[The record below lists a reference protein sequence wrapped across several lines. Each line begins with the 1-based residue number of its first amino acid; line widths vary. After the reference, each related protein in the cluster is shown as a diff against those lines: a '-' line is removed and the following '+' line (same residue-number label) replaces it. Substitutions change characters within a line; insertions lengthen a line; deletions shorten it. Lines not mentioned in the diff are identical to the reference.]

1 MYNLETMEDNIYYIE
16 KEDSNPEDY
25 LTYFK
30 DYYLPIVG
38 GKAFLLYISFKNML
52 NQKISENNL
61 ISLLSLSKT
70 DFLYARQILEGIGL
84 ISTFKN
90 NNNFLILLNP
100 VLPPSVFFNKKHL
113 CSALLTSLDNNQ
125 KEYDKIVE
133 KYKVKYELSNYENV
147 SASFLDIYNIEMK
160 KEDNNNYRISLK
172 SDNSEN
178 NFSFSIFLK
187 ELKKNSQ
194 ITPKMLKD
202 SDQEKIEYLAN
213 LYGVNE
219 LEMARYITF
228 FYNLLEKEHPIN
240 YNDLEQEIIKNS
252 TVSQIKFNNIDNNK
266 TKKIKSNNELIKYYQ
281 SISPLNFLRETL
293 NGKEPSNF
301 EKNIIMMLSNT
312 YHFSSDMIVAIL
324 DYALKKDKN
333 RLFKNNIES
342 YSDALIRNGVNDI
355 YTLLENLY
363 NEKTIKEVY
372 KEKND
377 SIKEKEKKE
386 EQLNLFDYNDNNI
399 NVVIPS
405 DEEDFDI

>member
-405 DEEDFDI
+405 DDEDFDI

>member
-25 LTYFK
+25 LIYFK

-52 NQKISENNL
+52 NQKISEIKL
-61 ISLLSLSKT
+61 INLLSLSKN
-70 DFLYARQILEGIGL
+70 DFIYARQILEGIGL

-90 NNNFLILLNP
+90 ENNYLILLNP

-113 CSALLTSLDNNQ
+113 CSALLSALDNDK
-125 KEYDKIVE
+125 KEYERIVN
-133 KYKVKYELSNYENV
+133 KYKIKYELNNYENV
-147 SASFLDIYNIEMK
+147 SASFLEIYNIEMK
-160 KEDNNNYRISLK
+160 KEDDNKYRISLK

-178 NFSFSIFLK
+178 NFSFVIFLK
-187 ELKKNSQ
+187 KLKKNSQ

-219 LEMARYITF
+219 EEMARYIQMF
-228 FYNLLEKEHPIN
+228 FNLLDKEHPIN
-240 YNDLEQEIIKNS
+240 YDDLEKEIIKNS
-252 TVSQIKFNNIDNNK
+252 SVSQIKLNNIDNNK
-266 TKKIKSNNELIKYYQ
+266 TKKIKTNNELIKYYQ
-281 SISPLNFLRETL
+281 SITPINFLRETL
-293 NGKEPSNF
+293 KGKEPSNF

-312 YHFSSDMIVAIL
+312 YHFTNDMIVAIL

-333 RLFKNNIES
+333 RLFKNNIEV

-355 YTLLENLY
+355 YSLLENLY
-363 NEKTIKEVY
+363 NDNSIKEVY
-372 KEKND
+372 KEKNE
-377 SIKEKEKKE
+377 IANEKMKTE
-386 EQLNLFDYNDNNI
+386 EQLTLFDYNDNDL
-399 NVVIPS
+399 NVVLPS
-405 DEEDFDI
+405 DDDDFDI

>member
-1 MYNLETMEDNIYYIE
+1 MYNLKTMEDNIYYIE

-52 NQKISENNL
+52 DEKISENKL
-61 ISLLSLSKT
+61 INLLSLSKT
-70 DFLYARQILEGIGL
+70 DFIYARQILEGIGL
-84 ISTFKN
+84 ISTFQNGN
-90 NNNFLILLNP
+90 NYLILLNP

-113 CSALLTSLDNNQ
+113 CSALLSALDNNK
-125 KEYDKIVE
+125 KEYDKIID
-133 KYKVKYELSNYENV
+133 KYKIKYELSNYENI
-147 SASFLDIYNIEMK
+147 SSSFLDIYNIEMK
-160 KEDNNNYRISLK
+160 KEDANDYRISLK
-172 SDNSEN
+172 ADNSNN
-178 NFSFSIFLK
+178 NFSFVIFLK

-194 ITPKMLKD
+194 INPKMLKD
-202 SDQEKIEYLAN
+202 SDQEKIESLAN

-219 LEMARYITF
+219 VEMARYITI

-240 YNDLEQEIIKNS
+240 YDELEKEIIKNS
-252 TVSQIKFNNIDNNK
+252 TVSQVKLNNIDNNK

-281 SISPLNFLRETL
+281 AISPLNFLRETL

-312 YHFSSDMIVAIL
+312 YHFSNDMIVAIL

-333 RLFKNNIES
+333 RLFKNNIET

-355 YTLLENLY
+355 YSLLENLY
-363 NEKTIKEVY
+363 NNNSIKEVY
-372 KEKND
+372 KEKNELV
-377 SIKEKEKKE
+377 KEKEKKE
-386 EQLNLFDYNDNNI
+386 EELSLFNYNDKDVNI
-399 NVVIPS
+399 IIPS
-405 DEEDFDI
+405 DDDDFDI

>member
-219 LEMARYITF
+219 LEMARYITI

-342 YSDALIRNGVNDI
+342 YSDVLIRNGVNDI

-405 DEEDFDI
+405 DDEDFDI

>member
-219 LEMARYITF
+219 LEMARYITI
-228 FYNLLEKEHPIN
+228 FYNL
-240 YNDLEQEIIKNS
+240 
-252 TVSQIKFNNIDNNK
+252 
-266 TKKIKSNNELIKYYQ
+266 
-281 SISPLNFLRETL
+281 
-293 NGKEPSNF
+293 
-301 EKNIIMMLSNT
+301 
-312 YHFSSDMIVAIL
+312 
-324 DYALKKDKN
+324 
-333 RLFKNNIES
+333 
-342 YSDALIRNGVNDI
+342 
-355 YTLLENLY
+355 
-363 NEKTIKEVY
+363 
-372 KEKND
+372 
-377 SIKEKEKKE
+377 
-386 EQLNLFDYNDNNI
+386 
-399 NVVIPS
+399 
-405 DEEDFDI
+405 

>member
-219 LEMARYITF
+219 LEMARYITI

-405 DEEDFDI
+405 DDEDFDI

>member
-219 LEMARYITF
+219 LEMARYITI

-252 TVSQIKFNNIDNNK
+252 TISQIKFNNIDNNK

-405 DEEDFDI
+405 DDEDFDI

>member
-219 LEMARYITF
+219 LEMARYITI
-228 FYNLLEKEHPIN
+228 FYNLLEKEHPVN
-240 YNDLEQEIIKNS
+240 YDDLEKEIIKNS

-405 DEEDFDI
+405 DDEDFDI

>member
-219 LEMARYITF
+219 LEMARYITI

-252 TVSQIKFNNIDNNK
+252 TISQIKFNNIDNNK

-301 EKNIIMMLSNT
+301 EKNIIMMLSNI

-405 DEEDFDI
+405 DDEDFDI

>member
-25 LTYFK
+25 LIYFK

-52 NQKISENNL
+52 NQKISEIKL
-61 ISLLSLSKT
+61 INLLSLSKN
-70 DFLYARQILEGIGL
+70 DFIYARQILEGIGL

-90 NNNFLILLNP
+90 ENNYLILLNP

-113 CSALLTSLDNNQ
+113 CSALLSALDNDK
-125 KEYDKIVE
+125 KEYERIVN
-133 KYKVKYELSNYENV
+133 KYKIKYELNNYENV
-147 SASFLDIYNIEMK
+147 SASFLEIYNIEMK
-160 KEDNNNYRISLK
+160 KEDDNKYRISLK

-178 NFSFSIFLK
+178 NFSFVIFLK
-187 ELKKNSQ
+187 KLKKNSQ

-219 LEMARYITF
+219 EEMARYIQMF
-228 FYNLLEKEHPIN
+228 FNLLDKEHPIN
-240 YNDLEQEIIKNS
+240 YDDLEKEIIKNS
-252 TVSQIKFNNIDNNK
+252 SVCQIKLNNIDNNK
-266 TKKIKSNNELIKYYQ
+266 TKKIKTNNELIKYYQ
-281 SISPLNFLRETL
+281 SITPINFLRETL
-293 NGKEPSNF
+293 KGKEPSNF

-312 YHFSSDMIVAIL
+312 YHFTNDMIVAIL

-333 RLFKNNIES
+333 RLFKNNIEV

-355 YTLLENLY
+355 YSLLENLY
-363 NEKTIKEVY
+363 NDNSIKEVY
-372 KEKND
+372 KEKNE
-377 SIKEKEKKE
+377 IANEKMKTE
-386 EQLNLFDYNDNNI
+386 EQLTLFDYNDNDL
-399 NVVIPS
+399 NVVLPS
-405 DEEDFDI
+405 DDDDFDI